1 MFAAVT
7 AIVLAIL
14 PFGIATSCAVSG
26 ADEWPTNNDFT
37 GAPFLSN
44 SGAFEGAQ
52 DVASCASYCKQDQS
66 CVTRCLALIMQGQ
79 CNAVG
84 GSACDESTGAGSS
97 IPNPADD
104 FIKKSRK
111 RNTLD
116 CNSSETCFRYTDGSL
131 LCVDLGTGLYHDD
144 TDGNGSLVD
153 GTYTAES
160 GQVQTGTGTPAD
172 TATNTVTAS
181 RRTSAVSAAT
191 LTASTKSSTA
201 IDAANTSPA
210 ITFTSLATETSAV
223 ATSATSNAAIALQQA
238 APVAGALGLVVG
250 FIL

>member
-1 MFAAVT
+1 MLFAVT

-14 PFGIATSCAVSG
+14 PFGMATSCTISG
-26 ADEWPTNNDFT
+26 AEEWPTNSDFT

-44 SGAFEGAQ
+44 SGAFGGAQ
-52 DVASCASYCKQDQS
+52 DVAGCASYCKQDQS
-66 CVTRCLALIMQGQ
+66 CVTQCLALIMQGQ

-84 GSACDESTGAGSS
+84 GSACDESTGVGSS

-111 RNTLD
+111 RTTLD
-116 CNSSETCFRYTDGSL
+116 CTSSETCFQYTDGSL

-144 TDGNGSLVD
+144 IDGDGSLVD

-160 GQVQTGTGTPAD
+160 GQVQTGTETPAD

-181 RRTSAVSAAT
+181 RPTSAVSSAA
-191 LTASTKSSTA
+191 LTASTKTSA
-201 IDAANTSPA
+201 AVDAATTSP
-210 ITFTSLATETSAV
+210 TRTSTSLAIKTSAV

-238 APVAGALGLVVG
+238 APVVGALGLVVG
-250 FIL
+250 IML